1 MKWIGHIQ
9 GSLQRV
15 NFPQSMTYEV
25 PIAAR
30 DPRGML
36 VAGFWR
42 SPLILNPAITPVF
55 CRHKCNLE
63 LIHVIAYIIH
73 IIICNII

>member
-1 MKWIGHIQ
+1 
-9 GSLQRV
+9 
-15 NFPQSMTYEV
+15 MTYEV

-63 LIHVIAYIIH
+63 LI
-73 IIICNII
+73 